1 MTRQDMLNKLYQ
13 TTNSLVSAEII
24 DEIFDYFENLENTKT
39 QKINFEFKT
48 EPSNFG
54 YQVLAFKNDSF
65 DVIIRNSDK
74 RNNKKYKV
82 QITEI

>member
-24 DEIFDYFENLENTKT
+24 DEIFDYFENLETK
-39 QKINFEFKT
+39 KINFQFKA

-74 RNNKKYKV
+74 RNFKKYKV

>member
-1 MTRQDMLNKLYQ
+1 MTRQDAYKMLPDY
-13 TTNSLVSAEII
+13 SAGDII
-24 DEIFDYFENLENTKT
+24 DEIFDYFENLEN
-39 QKINFEFKT
+39 QKINFEFKA
-48 EPSNFG
+48 EPNNFG
-54 YQVLAFKNDSF
+54 YQVLAFKNVSF

>member
-1 MTRQDMLNKLYQ
+1 MAIQRANEPFGNYIKKESVEVLEQE
-13 TTNSLVSAEII
+13 NS
-24 DEIFDYFENLENTKT
+24 
-39 QKINFEFKT
+39 QKEINFQFKA

-65 DVIIRNSDK
+65 DIIIRNSDK
-74 RNNKKYKV
+74 RNTKKYKV

>member
-1 MTRQDMLNKLYQ
+1 MTRQDAYKMLPNY
-13 TTNSLVSAEII
+13 SAGDII
-24 DEIFDYFENLENTKT
+24 DEIFDYFENLENSKL
-39 QKINFEFKT
+39 QEINFEFKA

-65 DVIIRNSDK
+65 DIIIRNSDK
-74 RNNKKYKV
+74 RNSKKYKV